1 MELQEP
7 TIEGAVQELLRPLN
21 ASDNPKLPM
30 EQCRNNNIQAIP
42 REYPHSHLFC
52 WSTRNEFTFVSSAN
66 LQEKQYHKIAS
77 TTTTLSNSAPR
88 GIYFGKYLAASPS

>member
-30 EQCRNNNIQAIP
+30 ELCRNNNIQAIP

-52 WSTRNEFTFVSSAN
+52 WSTP
-66 LQEKQYHKIAS
+66 K
-77 TTTTLSNSAPR
+77 
-88 GIYFGKYLAASPS
+88 